1 MKQKYGLIGY
11 PLAHSFSKRYFTE
24 KFSNEEIAAVYELY
38 PIEDIKLLP
47 HLLESEPLLLGLNVT
62 IPYKKS
68 VLPFLESLSAEARA
82 IGAVNTISIQ
92 RDKEGLKLKGW
103 NTDAPAFESEILD
116 FTDSRVGNALVLG
129 NGGAANSAC
138 YVLRKLG
145 WKVTQASRK
154 ILPENESAILY
165 TSINNSLLQE
175 TDLIVNTTPVG
186 MHPLED
192 AIPEIPMEFI
202 TSKHLIFDMIYNPEI
217 TRFMAAGLSKG
228 AKIRNGLG
236 MLHKQ
241 ADLAWLIWQGNN
253 QAKK

>member
-11 PLAHSFSKRYFTE
+11 PLSHSFSKRYFTE
-24 KFSNEEIAAVYELY
+24 KFLNEAIAAAYELY

-47 HLLESEPLLLGLNVT
+47 HLLKNEPLLLGLNVT
-62 IPYKKS
+62 IPYKKA
-68 VLPFLESLSAEARA
+68 VLPLLDELSPEAGA

-92 RDKEGLKLKGW
+92 RHGNDWKLKGW

-116 FTDSRVGNALVLG
+116 FTDNCSGNALVLG

-145 WKVTQASRK
+145 WKVTQATRK
-154 ILPENESAILY
+154 PIPENEEAIFY
-165 TSINNSLLQE
+165 NQIDKSLLNE

-192 AIPEIPMEFI
+192 AIPEIPLEFI
-202 TSKHLIFDMIYNPEI
+202 TSKHLVFDMIYNPEI
-217 TRFMAAGLSKG
+217 TRFMSAGLSKG
-228 AKIRNGLG
+228 AKIRNGMG

-241 ADLAWLIWQGNN
+241 AELAWQIWQRNN
-253 QAKK
+253 QEKK

>member
-24 KFSNEEIAAVYELY
+24 KFSNEAIAAVYELY
-38 PIEDIKLLP
+38 PVEDIKLLP
-47 HLLESEPLLLGLNVT
+47 PLLESEPLLLGLNVT
-62 IPYKKS
+62 IPYKKA
-68 VLPFLESLSAEARA
+68 VLPFLNGLSSEASA

-92 RDKEGLKLKGW
+92 RNEEGLKLKGW

-116 FTDSRVGNALVLG
+116 FTNFNAGNALVLG
-129 NGGAANSAC
+129 NGGAANAAC

-154 ILPENESAILY
+154 TLPENETAILY
-165 TSINNSLLQE
+165 NSIDNLLLKE

-186 MHPLED
+186 MYPLDD

-217 TRFMAAGLSKG
+217 TRLMAEGLSKG
-228 AKIRNGLG
+228 AKIRNGSG
-236 MLHKQ
+236 MLYKQ
-241 ADLAWLIWQGNN
+241 ADLAWQIWQ
-253 QAKK
+253 QDIQEKK

>member
-24 KFSNEEIAAVYELY
+24 KFSNEAIAAVYELY
-38 PIEDIKLLP
+38 PIEDIQLLP
-47 HLLESEPLLLGLNVT
+47 DLLESEPLLLGLNVT
-62 IPYKKS
+62 IPYKKA
-68 VLPFLESLSAEARA
+68 VLHFMDELSSEARE

-92 RDKEGLKLKGW
+92 RKYEGMKLKGW
-103 NTDAPAFESEILD
+103 NTDAPAFESEILN
-116 FTDSRVGNALVLG
+116 FTDSRIGNALVLG

-154 ILPENESAILY
+154 TLPENESAILY
-165 TSINNSLLQE
+165 TRIDKSLLKE

-186 MHPLED
+186 MHPLEE
-192 AIPEIPMEFI
+192 AIPEIPVEFI
-202 TSKHLIFDMIYNPEI
+202 TNKHLIFDMIYNPEI
-217 TRFMAAGLSKG
+217 TCFMAAGSSKG

-241 ADLAWLIWQGNN
+241 ADLAWAIWQSNN
-253 QAKK
+253 HAKK